1 MALTLDQSYKQA
13 ARDTLISD
21 MGLGYNHVQF
31 QDKNLTYR
39 PQVEL
44 EAALRQVDAE
54 IARLQNPAGRQ
65 FTVQT
70 NRGF

>member
-1 MALTLDQSYKQA
+1 MAVTIDQLQA
-13 ARDTLISD
+13 ARDKLVD
-21 MGLGYNHVQF
+21 EMGKGYSRVEF
-31 QDKNLTYR
+31 EGRGLTYR
-39 PQVEL
+39 PQAEL

-54 IARLQNPAGRQ
+54 IARLQNPAARQ